1 MAARLYTT
9 LLLLPLTTQA
19 LERLDDGDMAAVTGQ
34 QGVSIISD
42 YGFEIDSI
50 SLTDSDDGGVASM
63 TDIVFGT
70 RVNRKQRV
78 DFEISDERTLYDERY
93 GAGAYDLA
101 NGGPAAN
108 SRQVLAFF
116 NRDLPYDVTV
126 GALEINNRAVASFG
140 ITDFEVNAFSHLT
153 GFTAGLHPDDLSM
166 NVYAYAGGADGRG
179 ITFDVEIPK
188 TAQYEQYVEINGVQF
203 IGTVRHIDADPD
215 DPNLAINNAGDDG
228 YNPAW
233 DTNSDGRHTIDDYE
247 GGLVARGMT
256 LDGVAEGMRIGLPTI
271 ENGLVAITDFRIG
284 NEEVGYDYLND
295 IVLKNISLTGGHLIL
310 KPDAIAGQSSI
321 NIDGQVNTGTGFTYI
336 YRDPND
342 QLRADISLTKDLTI
356 ADMSINTDDVE
367 GYVIGLG
374 EVRGQVFVDNM
385 TMAPNFLTDA
395 ERSRVAPLGELTVNL
410 NIANTSYL
418 HITGN

>member
-19 LERLDDGDMAAVTGQ
+19 LERLDDGDMAEVTGQ
-34 QGVSIISD
+34 QGVSIISE
-42 YGFEIDSI
+42 YEFEIDEI
-50 SLTDSDDGGVASM
+50 ALIDTDDGGVASM
-63 TDIVFGT
+63 SDVVFGT
-70 RVNRKQRV
+70 RVNRPQRI
-78 DFEISDERTLYDERY
+78 DFEISDERSLYDKRN
-93 GAGAYDLA
+93 GAGAYDGV
-101 NGGPAAN
+101 NGAGAD

-116 NRDLPYDVTV
+116 NRDLPYDLNV
-126 GALEINNRAVASFG
+126 GALKINNRTVASLG
-140 ITDFEVNAFSHLT
+140 VTNFEVNAFSHLP

-188 TAQYEQYVEINGVQF
+188 TAQYEQYLEINGVQF

-215 DPNLAINNAGDDG
+215 DPNLAINTPGQAGYD
-228 YNPAW
+228 PAW
-233 DTNSDGRHTIDDYE
+233 DVNADASHTIEDYE
-247 GGLVARGMT
+247 GGLVAKGMT

-295 IVLKNISLTGGHLIL
+295 IVLKNINLTGGYLLL
-310 KPDAIAGQSSI
+310 KPDAVAGQSSI
-321 NIDGQVNTGTGFTYI
+321 NIDGQVNAGTGFTYI

-356 ADMSINTDDVE
+356 ADMNINTDDVE
-367 GYVIGLG
+367 GYVIGMG